1 MVSISGSIVGVSGD
15 GCTPPSGGSR
25 ICVSAGMR
33 VTITCSVNAADSYT
47 ITGPGGLSST
57 NQSLSFMVT
66 SGSYGNYTCRSSNPC
81 GNATSTIRLDPAAC
95 KLLY

>member
-33 VTITCSVNAADSYT
+33 VTITCSTNAAGGYT
-47 ITGPGGLSST
+47 ITGPEGLSST
-57 NQSLSFMVT
+57 NQSLSFTVT
-66 SGSYGNYTCRSSNPC
+66 SGSFGNYVCRSSNPC
-81 GNATSTIRLDPAAC
+81 GSNMSTIRLVPADC